1 MELIF
6 EKSVK
11 DRRGLRLP
19 KSEGTA
25 QAFCPDHLKRHS
37 PPDLPEVSELDV
49 VRHYTA
55 LSQLNYSVDTQL
67 YPLGSCTM
75 KYNPK
80 FTEAAAGDP
89 GFAQL
94 HPLLPQLPQGE
105 RLCQGALRVLFE
117 TERLLCEMTGMD
129 HITLQPLAGAH
140 GELTGVMLM
149 AAYHRARG
157 NKKKIILVPDSAHGT
172 NPSSASIAGY
182 TTVAVP
188 TNQRGLM
195 DLEHLKRAVSEDV
208 AGLMLTCPNTLG
220 LFNPDIG
227 RICDMIHAVD
237 GLMYY
242 DGANLNA
249 ILGQCRPGDI
259 GFDIVH
265 LNLHKT
271 FATPHGGGGPGSG
284 PVGVKEGLEPYLPI
298 SRVKKRPEGSFYLD
312 YDYPESIG
320 YLASF
325 YGHFSVILKAYA
337 YILLLGKEGLI
348 ETGRHAV
355 LNANYLMRGLRD
367 HYDIP
372 YAQRCMHEFVCS
384 ASRQARHGV
393 HASDIAKF
401 LIDEGIHPPT
411 VYFPLIV
418 KEALMIEPTETETK
432 ESLDKFITAMARAA
446 ELARDDPEAFQQFPR
461 TTPVHR
467 PDEVRAAREIKT
479 NFFYHPSAD

>member
-1 MELIF
+1 MKLIF

-11 DRRGLRLP
+11 GRKGVQLP
-19 KSEGTA
+19 ASEVPA
-25 QAFCPDHLKRHS
+25 QAFCPDHLKRQTALG
-37 PPDLPEVSELDV
+37 LPEISELET

-55 LSQLNYSVDTQL
+55 LSQLNYSVDTRL

-80 FTEAAAGDP
+80 FTETAAMDP
-89 GFAQL
+89 GFTQL

-105 RLCQGALRVLFE
+105 HLCQGALQILYE
-117 TERLLCEMTGMD
+117 TERFLGEITGMD
-129 HITLQPLAGAH
+129 HFTLQPMAGAH
-140 GELTGVMLM
+140 GELTGVMLI
-149 AAYHRARG
+149 AAYHRAQG
-157 NKKKIILVPDSAHGT
+157 NDKTIILIPDSAHGT
-172 NPSSASIAGY
+172 NPASAAIAGY
-182 TTVAVP
+182 TAVP
-188 TNQRGLM
+188 VPTHARGGM
-195 DLEHLKRAVSEDV
+195 DLEQLKKKITPQV

-220 LFNPDIG
+220 IFNPQIG
-227 RICDMIHAVD
+227 KICEMIHAVD

-265 LNLHKT
+265 VNLHKT

-284 PVGVKEGLEPYLPI
+284 PVGVKQILEPYLPI
-298 SRVKKRPEGSFYLD
+298 SRVRKNPDGTLFLD

-325 YGHFSVILKAYA
+325 YGNFSVILKAYA

-348 ETGRHAV
+348 ETGKHAV
-355 LNANYLMRGLRD
+355 LNANYVMQGLKD
-367 HYDIP
+367 DYEIP
-372 YAQRCMHEFVCS
+372 FAQQCMHEFVCS
-384 ASRQARHGV
+384 AARQAQAGV
-393 HASDIAKF
+393 HAQDIAKF
-401 LIDEGIHPPT
+401 LIDQGIHPPT

-418 KEALMIEPTETETK
+418 PEAMMIEPTETEAK
-432 ESLDKFITAMARAA
+432 ESLDHFISAMKRAA
-446 ELARDDPEAFQQFPR
+446 QLARENPGCFKDYPQ

-467 PDEVRAAREIKT
+467 PDEVKAAREINT
-479 NFFYHPSAD
+479 NYFTHPSA